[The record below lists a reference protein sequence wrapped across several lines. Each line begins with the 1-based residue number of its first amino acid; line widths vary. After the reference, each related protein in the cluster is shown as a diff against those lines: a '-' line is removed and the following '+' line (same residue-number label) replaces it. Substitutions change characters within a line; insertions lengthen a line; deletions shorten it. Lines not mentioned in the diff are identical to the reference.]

1 MIRLLNEKDRSMV
14 LKYLYQEPEY
24 NIFIIGDIEAFGFE
38 EDFMRVYGEFD
49 DLGIIQSI
57 FLRYRQSAIYYAHKN
72 VFNQAYLEI
81 FKRDPFKIISG
92 KHELMDLIKPF
103 LFDYK
108 LQATYF
114 AMADKINFDLKNNLK
129 YDVKV
134 LKSKID
140 CEKLY
145 DFMKDIEEFS
155 GHIGDKSSYV
165 EGKMKS
171 IKMGSTLFIEDQGQI
186 VSTVAT
192 TAETTINAMVVS
204 VATDPDYRNK
214 GMASYLLKVLMKDY
228 IIKKKKS
235 LCLFYDNPAAGK
247 IYQRLGFKQLG
258 LWDMY
263 FKK

>member
-1 MIRLLNEKDRSMV
+1 
-14 LKYLYQEPEY
+14 
-24 NIFIIGDIEAFGFE
+24 
-38 EDFMRVYGEFD
+38 
-49 DLGIIQSI
+49 
-57 FLRYRQSAIYYAHKN
+57 
-72 VFNQAYLEI
+72 
-81 FKRDPFKIISG
+81 
-92 KHELMDLIKPF
+92 
-103 LFDYK
+103 
-108 LQATYF
+108 
-114 AMADKINFDLKNNLK
+114 
-129 YDVKV
+129 
-134 LKSKID
+134 
-140 CEKLY
+140 
-145 DFMKDIEEFS
+145 
-155 GHIGDKSSYV
+155 
-165 EGKMKS
+165 
-171 IKMGSTLFIEDQGQI
+171 MGSTLFIEDQGQI